1 MEGIKTGFKSFDE
14 LTGGLDYRKVYAL
27 FGDKESG
34 KEQFIYNLVR
44 SALASKN
51 AIVYVL
57 TSKSYSD
64 LINEFNSRG
73 ININQYLGADFKILD
88 DFSRTNSPSATDNSY
103 AKILNG
109 PLDLTGL
116 SVSLSSTNSD
126 FVKDAK
132 PVINIFDNLSNLLIY
147 NNPLTVYRFLQFICG
162 KAKLAGITTL
172 FSVDTGM
179 HKQDVIETIKNLSDA
194 IIDLK
199 LEDGKRYFRLSGT
212 SKEVLQFKQLE

>member
-1 MEGIKTGFKSFDE
+1 MEGIKTGFKNFDE
-14 LTGGLDYRKVYAL
+14 LTNGLDYRKVYSI
-27 FGDKESG
+27 FGNKESG
-34 KEQFIYNLVR
+34 KELFIYKVVQ

-73 ININQYLGADFKILD
+73 ININPYLGENFKILD

-147 NNPLTVYRFLQFICG
+147 NNPVTVYRFLQFVCG
-162 KAKLAGITTL
+162 KAKLAGVTII
-172 FSVDTGM
+172 FSIDIAM
-179 HKQDVIETIKNLSDA
+179 HPPEVIETIKNLSDA

-199 LEDGKRYFRLSGT
+199 LDGGKRYFRLSGT
-212 SKEVLQFKQLE
+212 SKEVLDFKELE